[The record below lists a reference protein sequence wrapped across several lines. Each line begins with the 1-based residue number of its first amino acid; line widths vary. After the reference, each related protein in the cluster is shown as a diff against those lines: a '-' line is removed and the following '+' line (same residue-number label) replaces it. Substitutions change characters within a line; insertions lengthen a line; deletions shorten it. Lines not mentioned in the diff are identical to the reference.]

1 MNLLSL
7 AQVWGLWAL
16 GRQMGI
22 SRAETHGERNGHLRL
37 PPHQGLRARWSLL
50 KELQIWKPQGWM
62 WLVKYRRL
70 WTVSLLH
77 FITNSLQSKKSYSI
91 TRGRR
96 VFLLV
101 NIWKT
106 NWFSQVPAENRW
118 QRQAGYVE
126 RVQWRNYLQSSEW
139 AGYREANKRWWCF
152 GGPRASLGLKG
163 WVGSSYWSPETA
175 VPSLCLK
182 EMATQQPH
190 GFGERNTVFAHL
202 WLRRKGARKLNTLLP
217 PPPALIYCQ
226 GLAPAAPRWSQRA
239 ERPPWR
245 FCSLPGHTQHVKKVE
260 GVQEGQEKTLSTVI
274 SLS

>member
-1 MNLLSL
+1 MRTLSFGETDGDKR
-7 AQVWGLWAL
+7 VVG
-16 GRQMGI
+16 
-22 SRAETHGERNGHLRL
+22 RAETHGERNGHLRL

-50 KELQIWKPQGWM
+50 KKLQMWKPQGWM

-126 RVQWRNYLQSSEW
+126 RVQWRNCLQSSEW

-152 GGPRASLGLKG
+152 GGAKTISRPKGLGR
-163 WVGSSYWSPETA
+163 E
-175 VPSLCLK
+175 
-182 EMATQQPH
+182 
-190 GFGERNTVFAHL
+190 
-202 WLRRKGARKLNTLLP
+202 
-217 PPPALIYCQ
+217 
-226 GLAPAAPRWSQRA
+226 
-239 ERPPWR
+239 
-245 FCSLPGHTQHVKKVE
+245 
-260 GVQEGQEKTLSTVI
+260 
-274 SLS
+274 